1 MKAGVDKI
9 IRVMEDG
16 TQEEVEH
23 GGVFKLE
30 GENLGISFVGLEP
43 LDIIKV
49 TAALVD
55 AVQQMVPDKE
65 ILKQIFSNLSI
76 DFLDGEV
83 LDGEVQ
89 DG

>member
-16 TQEEVEH
+16 SQEEVEH
-23 GGVFKLE
+23 GGVFKME
-30 GENLGISFVGLEP
+30 GEDLGISFVGLEP

-65 ILKQIFSNLSI
+65 ILKQIFANFQI
-76 DFLDGEV
+76 ETLDGEA
-83 LDGEVQ
+83 Q